1 MQNTDG
7 LILALETSCDECSA
21 SVVQHHAGR
30 VRVLSNVIFSQIEL
44 HRKYGG
50 VVPEVASRNH
60 LEMLS
65 PVVQEALEN
74 AKASFDTLSA
84 IAVTQGPGL
93 IGALLVGVSAAK
105 AMAYARGLPL
115 IAVNHLQGHLHS
127 LFIEGQSAC
136 ENLSAQNLPLL
147 VCLVSG
153 GHTSL
158 YVVKGFPP
166 NTLDAQKICESRD
179 DAAGEAFDKSAKLLG
194 LPYPGG
200 ILIDKLAKQGNK
212 KAFAFPRPLKGKTLE
227 FSFSGLKTAVAT
239 EIKKLGFEPHIWGNP
254 DTAKLPQGQLLHDL
268 CASVQE
274 AIVDSLIEKMK
285 LGLKQERAKGLAI
298 VGGVSANSRLRER
311 LSQEIKV
318 PVFFPDLQY
327 CTDNAAMIGAA
338 AVFQQVRSEAL
349 SGDAMLKLNA
359 FSG

>member
-1 MQNTDG
+1 MSKAAG
-7 LILALETSCDECSA
+7 LVLALETSCDECSA
-21 SVVQHHAGR
+21 SVVQVDGVR
-30 VRVLSNVIFSQIEL
+30 VRVLSNIIFSQIEL

-50 VVPEVASRNH
+50 IVPEVASRNH

-65 PVVQEALEN
+65 PVVEQALKD
-74 AKASFDTLSA
+74 AGTSFEKLSA

-105 AMAYARGLPL
+105 ALSYSLQIPL
-115 IAVNHLQGHLHS
+115 IAVNHLEGHLHS
-127 LFIEGQSAC
+127 LFIEGQKSC
-136 ENLSAQNLPLL
+136 ENISAQHLPLM

-158 YVVKGFPP
+158 YSVSGFPP
-166 NTLDAQKICESRD
+166 QPLHAEKICESRD
-179 DAAGEAFDKSAKLLG
+179 DAAGEAFDKCAKLLG

-200 ILIDKLAKQGNK
+200 VLIDQLAKKGNK
-212 KAFAFPRPLKGKTLE
+212 EAFDFPRPLRGKTLE

-239 EIKKLGFEPHIWGNP
+239 EIKKQGFEPHIWGHTKP
-254 DTAKLPQGQLLHDL
+254 EKLPQGQVLNDF
-268 CASVQE
+268 CASLQE
-274 AIVDSLIEKMK
+274 AIVDCLIGKIK
-285 LGLKQERAKGLAI
+285 LGIKQESSKGLAI

-311 LSQEIKV
+311 LTAEIKV

-338 AVFQQVRSEAL
+338 AVFKQVRGEVL
-349 SGDAMLKLNA
+349 SDTEMLKLNA
-359 FSG
+359 YSG